1 MVIYCISIYNDMF
14 ELSRGVAQ
22 RRRAGYSSKGVLR
35 IIIKKAA
42 LKSLLTEEPLL
53 VNGKKP

>member
-1 MVIYCISIYNDMF
+1 MF

-53 VNGKKP
+53 VNGQKALEVAVKCGC

>member
-1 MVIYCISIYNDMF
+1 MNF
-14 ELSRGVAQ
+14 GV
-22 RRRAGYSSKGVLR
+22 RIDEVRKEGVPGYSSKGVLR
-35 IIIKKAA
+35 IIEKKAA